1 MLRISKPEKW
11 KDSFFMSL
19 KPIEKLLFIYIYEN
33 CDDAG
38 FFELNFDN
46 IISDVGIQSQD
57 LSPSLKKLEKSFLI
71 SDDGE
76 KVWLKKFLLHQNKLP
91 LDLNTP
97 EGNYIKFQLE
107 SNYDNFGEPKDFKY
121 ILDSIKTNF
130 LKSKKKT
137 IFIKP
142 ELSEV
147 LDFFS
152 KHDKW
157 SHVHHNRIENIY
169 YFYESKG
176 WTIGKSQK
184 PMLDWKKA
192 FIYCFTREKN
202 SNKANS
208 KLEQNKPIQQTKM
221 DILFQ
226 ENQKLEGFDYSQ
238 LKKNTLF

>member
-11 KDSFFMSL
+11 KDSFFMNL
-19 KPIEKLLFIYIYEN
+19 RPIEKLLFIYIYEN

-38 FFELNFDN
+38 FFELNFST
-46 IISDVGIQSQD
+46 IISDVGISSKD
-57 LSPSLKKLEKSFLI
+57 LSPSLKNIEKTFLL

-76 KVWLKKFLLHQNKLP
+76 KIWLKKFLLHQNKLP

-97 EGNYIKFQLE
+97 EGNYIKYQLE
-107 SNYDNFGEPKDFKY
+107 SNYKKFGEPKDFDY
-121 ILDSIKTNF
+121 ILGSTKTNTSKSRKKVDF
-130 LKSKKKT
+130 L
-137 IFIKP
+137 KP
-142 ELSEV
+142 ELSDV
-147 LDFFS
+147 IDFFS
-152 KHDKW
+152 KHSSW
-157 SHVHHNRIENIY
+157 SHITYDKIENIY
-169 YFYESKG
+169 HFYDSKG

-184 PMLDWKKA
+184 PMKDWQKA

-202 SNKANS
+202 AAKSSS
-208 KLEQNKPIQQTKM
+208 KVEQNKPQQQTKI